1 MPSSAT
7 RQRRRAL
14 LREAHRYIGRS
25 YTDPDL
31 DLGDVAAGISA
42 SKRQLQRVFR
52 EEGGEDFRS
61 YLLRI
66 RMERATVLLTRKK
79 NPLPI
84 HVTARRVGY
93 RQASGLRQAFVRFY
107 GYNPSE
113 VQPAPPQYIGTT
125 EFQGD
130 KELEAN
136 GDAEP
141 EAGPKRSSTARAARP
156 GVRPDLG
163 PRH

>member
-7 RQRRRAL
+7 RQRRRQL
-14 LREAHRYIGRS
+14 LSEARGHIGRS

-31 DLGDVAAGISA
+31 DLTDVAEAVGA

-61 YLLRI
+61 YLLRV
-66 RMERATVLLTRKK
+66 RMIEARRLITRET
-79 NPLPI
+79 NPLA
-84 HVTARRVGY
+84 VRVACRRVGY

-113 VQPAPPQYIGTT
+113 VQPAPPQYLGTT
-125 EFQGD
+125 EFRGEGQ
-130 KELEAN
+130 
-136 GDAEP
+136 
-141 EAGPKRSSTARAARP
+141 
-156 GVRPDLG
+156 
-163 PRH
+163 